1 MAHIHGKKLYLTV
14 NTLLKNRELKEE
26 LVSYLEPYY
35 NAGLDAVIVQDM
47 GVFSLLKKEFPKLH
61 LHASTQM
68 TVTGPEGMKFLADQG
83 ATRVVAARELS
94 LQELSR
100 MHEACPIEIEAFVHG
115 ALCYS
120 YSGQCL
126 MSSLLGG
133 RSGNRGRCA
142 QPCRLPYQVKNFRAK
157 EYGKGEFCPLSL
169 KDICTIEILP
179 EIIEAGV
186 TSLKIE
192 GRMKQPAYTAGVTGM
207 YRKYLDFLFEKG
219 PANYHV
225 TEKDKKYL
233 LDLFNRGGSCT
244 GYYQMGN
251 GPQMMAFTNEKKRG
265 RILSG
270 NEAAER
276 ENYRRTSP
284 CPRFSGSSSCFLSGG
299 RCI

>member
-1 MAHIHGKKLYLTV
+1 
-14 NTLLKNRELKEE
+14 
-26 LVSYLEPYY
+26 
-35 NAGLDAVIVQDM
+35 
-47 GVFSLLKKEFPKLH
+47 
-61 LHASTQM
+61 
-68 TVTGPEGMKFLADQG
+68 
-83 ATRVVAARELS
+83 
-94 LQELSR
+94 
-100 MHEACPIEIEAFVHG
+100 
-115 ALCYS
+115 
-120 YSGQCL
+120 
-126 MSSLLGG
+126 
-133 RSGNRGRCA
+133 
-142 QPCRLPYQVKNFRAK
+142 K

-251 GPQMMAFTNEKKRG
+251 GPQMMAFTNEKKQG
-265 RILSG
+265 K
-270 NEAAER
+270 
-276 ENYRRTSP
+276 
-284 CPRFSGSSSCFLSGG
+284 FSWKRSS
-299 RCI
+299 

>member
-1 MAHIHGKKLYLTV
+1 M
-14 NTLLKNRELKEE
+14 
-26 LVSYLEPYY
+26 
-35 NAGLDAVIVQDM
+35 
-47 GVFSLLKKEFPKLH
+47 
-61 LHASTQM
+61 
-68 TVTGPEGMKFLADQG
+68 
-83 ATRVVAARELS
+83 
-94 LQELSR
+94 
-100 MHEACPIEIEAFVHG
+100 
-115 ALCYS
+115 
-120 YSGQCL
+120 
-126 MSSLLGG
+126 
-133 RSGNRGRCA
+133 
-142 QPCRLPYQVKNFRAK
+142 KNFRAK

-265 RILSG
+265 SFSG

-284 CPRFSGSSSCFLSGG
+284 CPRFSGSSSYFLSGG